1 MKKNVVLTGM
11 MGVGKST
18 IGRSLA
24 LKLSYDFVDIDKIIE
39 KIEGS
44 SISSIFKKKSEN
56 YFRSLEHKITLKEL
70 EKNNMVISLGGGAF
84 LNNEIRDKVK
94 KKSVSFWLDV
104 DSNILFKRLS
114 KTKKRPL
121 LIKKNL
127 REAINKIYLERKK
140 TYSKADFKIKCNF
153 LKPEIIASKI
163 LELYE
168 NSRN

>member
-94 KKSVSFWLDV
+94 KSL
-104 DSNILFKRLS
+104 
-114 KTKKRPL
+114 
-121 LIKKNL
+121 
-127 REAINKIYLERKK
+127 
-140 TYSKADFKIKCNF
+140 
-153 LKPEIIASKI
+153 
-163 LELYE
+163 
-168 NSRN
+168 

>member
-1 MKKNVVLTGM
+1 M

-39 KIEGS
+39 KIEGG
-44 SISSIFKKKSEN
+44 SISSIFKKKSES
-56 YFRSLEHKITLKEL
+56 YFRSLEHKI
-70 EKNNMVISLGGGAF
+70 N
-84 LNNEIRDKVK
+84 
-94 KKSVSFWLDV
+94 
-104 DSNILFKRLS
+104 
-114 KTKKRPL
+114 
-121 LIKKNL
+121 
-127 REAINKIYLERKK
+127 
-140 TYSKADFKIKCNF
+140 FKIKCNF